1 MAQLIIIIVLEM
13 KVGLFQSVLAC
24 SAILLLSDSEAV
36 QVKESIGDEES
47 AVGGSLAAQTET
59 EATVSE
65 E

>member
-1 MAQLIIIIVLEM
+1 M